1 MLYYPDVEGK
11 ANQFCIETAWAIRRY
26 LQDQDDPDLRKPFT
40 ARDLTAAGIKIPHG
54 GLSVLRNRGWL
65 QRVGATPA
73 AVRAI
78 WCLTESARIW
88 QDQQALQ
95 EGACSSSA

>member
-1 MLYYPDVEGK
+1 MLYYPDVESK
-11 ANQFCIETAWAIRRY
+11 ANQFCIETARAIRRY
-26 LQDQDDPDLRKPFT
+26 LQNQDDPDLRKPFT

-78 WCLTESARIW
+78 WCLTDSARIW